1 MYYIINNK
9 KEKKANRM
17 ENHKF
22 ELSDKVSTT
31 AINPRP
37 TNLQDELWLSNKDI
51 WQNVDSEIIT
61 QCYKNAPH
69 SNKAEISIAKLLFT
83 LEFTTTFT
91 VLSHDH
97 QDLLH
102 QLLIHHISLFAREQH
117 LTIHLIED
125 GRKILFVW

>member
-9 KEKKANRM
+9 KEKKVTRM

-69 SNKAEISIAKLLFT
+69 SNKVEISIAKLLFT
-83 LEFTTTFT
+83 LELTTTFT
-91 VLSHDH
+91 LLNQDH
-97 QDLLH
+97 QDLLR

-117 LTIHLIED
+117 LKILLVED